1 MGARASTQQ
10 LVVTGAL
17 VLALC
22 LLVLP
27 GAASHAQTPPS
38 GANFVPGQIIV
49 KVASGTKIGEIAGTT
64 GTRVAETFPD
74 VFEGGDVY
82 LLKITDG
89 LSTKEKI
96 DEILSTSLSG
106 LIYVE
111 PNFLADAPEATA
123 RHRAFPD
130 DETKPTPNRYSS
142 EQYSATALNLSS
154 SHRVSEGGGTTV
166 AVLDTGAQLGHPALK
181 ANFKGVARRDFV
193 DDDRDPSEPPF
204 ARNKVRRN
212 AEVVGHGTHVAGI
225 VDLVAPKAKI
235 MPLRVLNRKG
245 RGNVFD
251 ISKAVFF
258 AERNGA
264 DVINLSLGTPGPT
277 PAGLVPPE
285 LLRETVDEAI
295 RRGVVAAAAA
305 GNSGKPYPNYPAARG
320 QTADDHDGLLA
331 VTSVS
336 CREQK
341 SEWANY
347 GLWVDIAS
355 PGEGILSAFPVR
367 RYANWSGTS
376 MATPFVSGQ
385 AALIRA
391 DDNTLDPAGVEVQIR
406 DSARP
411 LVGRDIVFGTFL
423 GAGQTDIGA
432 SLGQP
437 DPVPEPA
444 LCPAS

>member
-1 MGARASTQQ
+1 
-10 LVVTGAL
+10 
-17 VLALC
+17 
-22 LLVLP
+22 
-27 GAASHAQTPPS
+27 
-38 GANFVPGQIIV
+38 
-49 KVASGTKIGEIAGTT
+49 
-64 GTRVAETFPD
+64 
-74 VFEGGDVY
+74 
-82 LLKITDG
+82 
-89 LSTKEKI
+89 
-96 DEILSTSLSG
+96 
-106 LIYVE
+106 
-111 PNFLADAPEATA
+111 
-123 RHRAFPD
+123 
-130 DETKPTPNRYSS
+130 
-142 EQYSATALNLSS
+142 
-154 SHRVSEGGGTTV
+154 
-166 AVLDTGAQLGHPALK
+166 
-181 ANFKGVARRDFV
+181 
-193 DDDRDPSEPPF
+193 
-204 ARNKVRRN
+204 
-212 AEVVGHGTHVAGI
+212 
-225 VDLVAPKAKI
+225 

-277 PAGLVPPE
+277 PTGLVSPE